1 MIRNPPD
8 PTERNGDFYMVV
20 TEKLL
25 VFLTDLI
32 LPILA
37 GYLLQKQK
45 RFGDPFFNRMMKAGI
60 IFITP
65 FSVAI
70 SFWGNGI
77 SAENIWLPVL
87 GVVMQMVPFG
97 IGYFVAKK
105 KYKSPLEQGSYILS
119 AMLLNRGVVGSLS
132 VYILFGEVGYSSAQL
147 VMLLSNVVLYTFC
160 FPMAKY
166 YSEQDSDVKSTRPSL
181 RSILLSPTQLPTL
194 GIIAGIILYFAK
206 VTRPPALANV
216 LDVTVHITAWL
227 SLIPVGYS
235 IDFGKMKDY
244 WKSTWD
250 ILGIKFLL
258 TPALLYLPARLLIP
272 NDAVFYTF
280 LVLAASPTAI
290 NAVVTAK
297 LNKLNVHV
305 AMAAFILS
313 TAVYVLVIFPAL
325 LLLSPM

>member
-1 MIRNPPD
+1 
-8 PTERNGDFYMVV
+8 MVV

-32 LPILA
+32 LPIVA

-45 RFGDPFFNRMMKAGI
+45 RLGDPFFNKMMKFGI
-60 IFITP
+60 VFITP
-65 FSVAI
+65 FTVTI
-70 SFWGNGI
+70 SFWGSGI
-77 SAENIWLPVL
+77 SAENMWLPIL
-87 GVVMQMVPFG
+87 GVVMQMVPFAV
-97 IGYFVAKK
+97 GYFVAKK
-105 KYKSPLEQGSYILS
+105 KYSNPLEQGSYILA

-147 VMLLSNVVLYTFC
+147 VMLLSNLVLFTFC
-160 FPMAKY
+160 FPMARY
-166 YSEQDSDVKSTRPSL
+166 FSEQNKEEKSAKPTL
-181 RSILLSPTQLPTL
+181 KSILLNPTQLPTL
-194 GIIAGIILYFAK
+194 GIAAGIVLYFAG
-206 VTRPPALANV
+206 VSRPPALAKV

-235 IDFGKMKDY
+235 IDFGKMKGY
-244 WKSTWD
+244 WKSIWD
-250 ILGIKFLL
+250 IIGIKFIL
-258 TPALLYLPARLLIP
+258 TPALLYLPARLLIR
-272 NDAVFYTF
+272 NDAILYAF

-325 LLLSPM
+325 LILHAL

>member
-1 MIRNPPD
+1 
-8 PTERNGDFYMVV
+8 MVV

-25 VFLTDLI
+25 LFLTDLI
-32 LPILA
+32 LPIVA

-45 RFGDPFFNRMMKAGI
+45 RFGDAFFNGMMRAGI
-60 IFITP
+60 LFITP

-70 SFWGNGI
+70 SFWGSGI

-87 GVVMQMVPFG
+87 GVLMQMVPFG

-105 KYKSPLEQGSYILS
+105 KYSSPLDQGSYILA

-132 VYILFGEVGYSSAQL
+132 VYILFGEAGYSSAQL
-147 VMLLSNVVLYTFC
+147 VMLLSNLVLYTFC

-166 YSEQDSDVKSTRPSL
+166 YGEQGNEQKSARPTL
-181 RSILLSPTQLPTL
+181 KSILWSPTQLPTL
-194 GIIAGIILYFAK
+194 GIIAGIILYFTK
-206 VTRPPALANV
+206 VSRPPVFSNV
-216 LDVTVHITAWL
+216 LDITVHITAWL

-235 IDFGKMKDY
+235 IDFGKMKGY
-244 WKSTWD
+244 WKSIWD
-250 ILGIKFLL
+250 IIGIKFLL
-258 TPALLYLPARLLIP
+258 TPALLYLPGRLLIP
-272 NDAVFYTF
+272 NDTVFYTF

-325 LLLSPM
+325 LLLSSM

>member
-1 MIRNPPD
+1 
-8 PTERNGDFYMVV
+8 MVV

-32 LPILA
+32 LPIMV

-45 RFGDPFFNRMMKAGI
+45 RFGDPFFNRMMRFGI

-65 FSVAI
+65 FTVTI
-70 SFWGNGI
+70 SFWGSGI
-77 SAENIWLPVL
+77 SAENMWLPVL

-97 IGYFVAKK
+97 IGYFIAKK
-105 KYKSPLEQGSYILS
+105 KYKDPLEQGSYILA

-147 VMLLSNVVLYTFC
+147 VMLLGNLVLFTFC

-166 YSEQDSDVKSTRPSL
+166 FSEQDKAEKSARPTL
-181 RSILLSPTQLPTL
+181 KSILFSPTQLPTL
-194 GIIAGIILYFAK
+194 GIAAGVILYFTG
-206 VTRPPALANV
+206 VSRPPALAKV

-235 IDFGKMKDY
+235 IDFSKMKGY
-244 WKSTWD
+244 WKSIWD
-250 ILGIKFLL
+250 IIGIKFIL
-258 TPALLYLPARLLIP
+258 TPALLYLPARLLIR
-272 NDAVFYTF
+272 NDAVLYAF

-297 LNKLNVHV
+297 LNRLNVHV

-313 TAVYVLVIFPAL
+313 TAVYVFVIFPMLLILQAL
-325 LLLSPM
+325 